1 MRLFIRSQNREKLI
15 EFNGLVL
22 YNPCFEMPDSETQI
36 CDSFEGEIATYK
48 TKKRALE
55 VLDEIQKLMQPIFSY
70 TPIVKEKHDE
80 ETMLLPYIKHEQV
93 GSKTEVIEL
102 STCVYE
108 MPKE

>member
-1 MRLFIRSQNREKLI
+1 MELWIRSQNRHSLTTIKSIYVSNDDNNCEDI
-15 EFNGLVL
+15 MGLTSKGHIFL
-22 YNPCFEMPDSETQI
+22 
-36 CDSFEGEIATYK
+36 GRYK
-48 TKKRALE
+48 SKERALE